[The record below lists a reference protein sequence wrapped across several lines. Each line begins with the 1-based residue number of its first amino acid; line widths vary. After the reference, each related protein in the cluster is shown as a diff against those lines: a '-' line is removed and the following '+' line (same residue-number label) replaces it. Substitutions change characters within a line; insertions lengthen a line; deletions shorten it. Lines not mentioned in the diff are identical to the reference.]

1 MSKRNKDEITSDDL
15 PGLRADLCG
24 YAEDKIFSPG
34 FRAVCR
40 ETVAAIDV
48 AIAEDA
54 ATNTRLQH
62 ALERFV
68 AAGNAEGPPRR
79 KARKG
84 SH

>member
-1 MSKRNKDEITSDDL
+1 MRKPDTITSDDL
-15 PGLRADLCG
+15 PGMRADLCD
-24 YAEDKIFSPG
+24 YAEGEHFSTE

-48 AIAEDA
+48 ATAENM

-68 AAGNAEGPPRR
+68 RAGNAERE
-79 KARKG
+79 
-84 SH
+84 SC